1 MYIFVYM
8 YTLNGVS
15 IQVCS
20 REIYSLILSQV
31 MPWIDLPTGTP
42 FLKFTQE
49 SVEGFDDISLKNPAR
64 ERMVFLD
71 FDISEFR
78 HPGYLSASPLVL
90 ASLETSNSEIMK

>member
-1 MYIFVYM
+1 MYI
-8 YTLNGVS
+8 LNGFS

-42 FLKFTQE
+42 FLMFTQE
-49 SVEGFDDISLKNPAR
+49 FVEGFDDISLKNPGR

-78 HPGYLSASPLVL
+78 YLGYVGASPLVL
-90 ASLETSNSEIMK
+90 ASPKTSTCEILK

>member
-1 MYIFVYM
+1 
-8 YTLNGVS
+8 
-15 IQVCS
+15 
-20 REIYSLILSQV
+20 

-49 SVEGFDDISLKNPAR
+49 SAEGFDDISLKNPAR

-90 ASLETSNSEIMK
+90 ASPETPTREIPK

>member
-1 MYIFVYM
+1 MYI
-8 YTLNGVS
+8 LNGLS

-49 SVEGFDDISLKNPAR
+49 YVEGFDDISLKNPAR

-71 FDISEFR
+71 FDISKFQ
-78 HPGYLSASPLVL
+78 HPRYLSVSPLVL
-90 ASLETSNSEIMK
+90 ASLETPTREISK